1 MENSS
6 LKKNYKNLLVSVIE
20 NTDGFNIC
28 KIQLNRPEA
37 LNALNNELMSELLE
51 VLQNADKDISIG
63 CNVITGSEKA
73 FAAGAD
79 IKEMADASAIEMLVR
94 DQFVTWDRIGKVKK
108 PIIAAVSGYALGGGC
123 ELALMCDII
132 VASEN
137 AQFGQPEVNLA
148 VIPGG
153 GGTQRLTKIIG
164 KNKTMEMILTGRR
177 FSASEMKDAGLV
189 NKITPNESYLEEAI
203 KMAIDI
209 ACKPNIA
216 VQIAKETVLK
226 AYETSFENGLQFE
239 RKNFYLLFASEDK
252 AEGMKAF
259 IEKRKPIW
267 KGK

>member
-1 MENSS
+1 
-6 LKKNYKNLLVSVIE
+6 
-20 NTDGFNIC
+20 
-28 KIQLNRPEA
+28 
-37 LNALNNELMSELLE
+37 MSELLE
-51 VLQNADKDISIG
+51 VLQNSDKDNSIG

-94 DQFVTWDRIGKVKK
+94 DQFVTWDRIGKIKK

-132 VASEN
+132 IAADN

-177 FSASEMKDAGLV
+177 FSAAEMKVAGLV
-189 NKITPNESYLEEAI
+189 NKITPDESYLEEAI

-209 ACKPNIA
+209 ANKPNIA